1 MSKSRITAPCPEAS
15 FQFRVTV
22 DPAMGEVYDW
32 LASLNSYQRSRE
44 LLYLIRLGFALT
56 RGASQFPSPG
66 LPLAPMGALA
76 TDAPGG
82 SPAATAAA
90 GGDLPVRSGRARSAA
105 EAAREQ
111 VEALDANW
119 DIVAMCTPPPP
130 EAMQR
135 H

>member
-66 LPLAPMGALA
+66 LPLASMGALA
-76 TDAPGG
+76 TDALGG
-82 SPAATAAA
+82 SPVETGA
-90 GGDLPVRSGRARSAA
+90 GGDMPAKPGRARSAA
-105 EAAREQ
+105 EEAREQ